1 MNVEPQSIY
10 SFAGFSLDT
19 RAGVLRDGS
28 GEIALRPK
36 SLDLLIF
43 LIRNAGR
50 LVPKDELLHA
60 VWSDVIVTED
70 SLTQCI
76 SDIRRA
82 LGDKAQTLIRTMPR
96 RGYMFPGEVL
106 EGPPAVDARPSPQ
119 LPDKPSLVVLPFEN
133 LSSDPE
139 QSYLADG
146 TVEEITAALA
156 RIRGLFVISRN
167 SAFAYRGQAL
177 DLPRIGREL
186 GVRYVL
192 EGSVRRHLDQI
203 RISARLVEAETG
215 SLIWAEGFKGDI
227 ADAFALQDNVTAG
240 VAGAILPSIQMAEIE
255 RARRKRPGDL
265 QTYDLV
271 MRSLPHVWALGRQDN
286 AIAIETLEKALLGDP
301 DYPLALSLLSWC
313 HAQRKIYSWSTSPEA
328 DRRRALGL
336 AERSAELNGDDPF
349 SLAVLGAAHTVS
361 GNFVTAG
368 ALLEKACSI
377 DPNSAFA
384 WNRSGWVAAYRDE
397 VERAAE
403 CFERSLRLG
412 PFDPMVYTCHLG
424 LAVVHFSARRPGQAA
439 DLYLRILAEHP
450 NALWILRT
458 LMPALVEA
466 GRLDEARQQMVRC
479 QREYP
484 ELTLRTVRDSMPFRA
499 EILDRHENALRSLG
513 MPE

>member
-1 MNVEPQSIY
+1 MNAEPQPIY

-19 RAGVLRDGS
+19 RAGVLRDGA

-50 LVPKDELLHA
+50 LVSKDELLHA

-82 LGDKAQTLIRTMPR
+82 LGDKAQTVIRTMPR
-96 RGYMFPGEVL
+96 RGYMLPGEVL
-106 EGPPAVDARPSPQ
+106 EGPPAVDARPTLQ

-156 RIRGLFVISRN
+156 RIRGLFVMSRN
-167 SAFAYRGQAL
+167 SAFAYRGQTL

-192 EGSVRRHLDQI
+192 EGSVRRHLDQL

-265 QTYDLV
+265 KTYDLV
-271 MRSLPHVWALGRQDN
+271 MRGLPHVWALGRQDN
-286 AIAIETLEKALLGDP
+286 AIAIETLEKALLRDP

-313 HAQRKIYSWSTSPEA
+313 HAQRSVYNWSGSPGA
-328 DRRRALGL
+328 DRRRALEL

-349 SLAVLGAAHTVS
+349 SLAVLGAVHTVS
-361 GNFVTAG
+361 RNFVTAS

-384 WNRSGWVAAYRDE
+384 WNRSGWVAVYRDE
-397 VERAAE
+397 VERAVE

-424 LAVVHFSARRPGQAA
+424 LAVVHFTARRPGPAA
-439 DLYLRILAEHP
+439 DLFLRVLAEHP
-450 NALWILRT
+450 NALWILRS
-458 LMPALVEA
+458 LIPALVEA
-466 GRLDEARQQMVRC
+466 GRLDEAQQHMARY
-479 QREYP
+479 RHEFP
-484 ELTLRTVRDSMPFRA
+484 DLTLQAVRDSLPFGA

>member
-1 MNVEPQSIY
+1 MSEPQQSIY
-10 SFAGFSLDT
+10 RFAGFSLDIG
-19 RAGVLRDGS
+19 AGLLRNGS

-36 SLDLLIF
+36 SFALLIYF
-43 LIRNAGR
+43 IENAGR
-50 LVPKDELLHA
+50 VLSKDQLIA
-60 VWSDVIVTED
+60 AIWPDVTVSDD

-76 SDIRRA
+76 TDIRRA

-96 RGYMFPGEVL
+96 RGYMLPGEVL
-106 EGPPAVDARPSPQ
+106 ERPPAVDARPSLQ
-119 LPDKPSLVVLPFEN
+119 LPDRPSLVVLPFEN

-156 RIRGLFVISRN
+156 RIRGLFVMSRN
-167 SAFAYRGQAL
+167 SSFAYRGQAL

-215 SLIWAEGFKGDI
+215 SLIWAEGFKGNI
-227 ADAFALQDNVTAG
+227 AEAFALQDNVTAG

-255 RARRKRPGDL
+255 RVRRKRPGDL

-271 MRSLPHVWALGRQDN
+271 MRALPHVWALGRQDN
-286 AIAIETLEKALLGDP
+286 AIAIKALEKALLGDP

-313 HAQRKIYSWSTSPEA
+313 HAQRRIYSWSTSPEA
-328 DRRRALGL
+328 DRRRALEL

-361 GNFVTAG
+361 SNFVTAG

-397 VERAAE
+397 VERAVE

-424 LAVVHFSARRPGQAA
+424 LAVVHFSAGRPGQAA
-439 DLYLRILAEHP
+439 DLYLRVLAEHP

-458 LMPALVEA
+458 LIPALVEA
-466 GRLDEARQQMVRC
+466 GRLDEAQQHMARC
-479 QREYP
+479 RHEYP
-484 ELTLRTVRDSMPFRA
+484 ELTLRAVRGSMPFRV

-513 MPE
+513 VPE

>member
-1 MNVEPQSIY
+1 MGTEAQPIY

-19 RAGVLRDGS
+19 GAGLLRDSS

-36 SLDLLIF
+36 SLDVLTF
-43 LIRNAGR
+43 LVRNAGR
-50 LVPKDELLHA
+50 VVSKDELLQTI
-60 VWSDVIVTED
+60 WSDVIVTED

-76 SDIRRA
+76 SDIRRS
-82 LGDKAQTLIRTMPR
+82 LGPRGEGLIRTVPK
-96 RGYMFPGEVL
+96 RGYMLPGEAL
-106 EGPPAVDARPSPQ
+106 KWPPAVDARPTLQ

-167 SAFAYRGQAL
+167 SAFSYRGRPL
-177 DLPRIGREL
+177 DLPSIGREL

-192 EGSVRRHLDQI
+192 EGSVRRHLDQL
-203 RISARLVEAETG
+203 RISARLVEAETT
-215 SLIWAEGFKGDI
+215 SLMWAEGFKGEI
-227 ADAFALQDNVTAG
+227 ADAFALQDEVTAG
-240 VAGAILPSIQMAEIE
+240 VAGAILPSIQLAEIE

-271 MRSLPHVWALGRQDN
+271 MRSLPHVWALARRDN
-286 AIAIETLEKALLGDP
+286 AIATETLEQALLGDP

-313 HAQRKIYSWSTSPEA
+313 HAQRSVYNWSAAPGT
-328 DRRRALGL
+328 DRYRALRL
-336 AERSAELNGDDPF
+336 AERSIDLGGDDPF
-349 SLAVLGAAHTVS
+349 SLAVLGAVHTVS
-361 GNFVTAG
+361 RNLAAAR

-384 WNRSGWVAAYRDE
+384 WNRSGWVAVYRDE
-397 VERAAE
+397 VGRAVE
-403 CFERSLRLG
+403 CFERSMRLG
-412 PFDPMVYTCHLG
+412 PFDPMVYTCRVG
-424 LAVVHFSARRPGQAA
+424 LAVSHFTAGRPGEAA
-439 DLYLRILAEHP
+439 DLFLRVLVEHP
-450 NALWILRT
+450 NALWILRS
-458 LMPALVEA
+458 LIPALVEA
-466 GRLDEARQQMVRC
+466 GRVDEARRHMECYRH
-479 QREYP
+479 EYP
-484 ELTLRTVRDSMPFRA
+484 ALTLRAIRDSMPYGV